1 MARRQRPVSVHPEDP
16 LNSYAAPTFRGW
28 IITAVV
34 IIVVFAGLW
43 LAYGA
48 ALNNPDLRRELDGR
62 EQVQGA
68 PLPDQPE
75 PGGQ

>member
-1 MARRQRPVSVHPEDP
+1 MTRPKSVHPEDP
-16 LNSYAAPTFRGW
+16 LNSYAEPSFRGW

-34 IIVVFAGLW
+34 IIVVFAALW

-48 ALNNPDLRRELDGR
+48 ALNNPDLQRELDGR

-68 PLPDQPE
+68 PLQVQPE
-75 PGGQ
+75 PGQP